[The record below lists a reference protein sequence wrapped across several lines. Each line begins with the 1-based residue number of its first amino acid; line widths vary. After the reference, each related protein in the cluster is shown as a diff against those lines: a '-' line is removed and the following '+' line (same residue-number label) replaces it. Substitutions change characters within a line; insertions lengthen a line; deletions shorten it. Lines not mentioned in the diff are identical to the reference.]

1 VNIILYGK
9 DNRNRND
16 NAIDKFMVC
25 VMARH
30 PEKNVFG
37 VCQKYLWGNVKK
49 GAGLHEVRVWLHRK
63 INLVNVKN
71 NWEMSNQSAVT
82 WKHKFWEC

>member
-1 VNIILYGK
+1 
-9 DNRNRND
+9 
-16 NAIDKFMVC
+16 
-25 VMARH
+25 MAPH
-30 PEKNVFG
+30 PGKNVFG